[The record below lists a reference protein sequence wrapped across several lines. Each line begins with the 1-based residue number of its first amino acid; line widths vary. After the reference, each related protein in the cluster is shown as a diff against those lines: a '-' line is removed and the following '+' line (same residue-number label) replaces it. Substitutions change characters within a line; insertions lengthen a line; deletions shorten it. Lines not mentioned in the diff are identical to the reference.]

1 MAARRFGWGAGLRGS
16 SRKRA
21 FTGLASASACALA
34 LLLIVGCSTA
44 QDPTTA
50 SGPGATAQPT
60 SSSSAPGTSG
70 RSGTP
75 GTSST
80 EAPPPA
86 SAPAKATG
94 AAKPSPGCAAERPET
109 ITPGTVLDTTIV
121 TGDKT
126 HPYRLYVP
134 ASLTN
139 GAPAPLVLDL
149 HGLTQPRN
157 SQAAVSGWEALSETE
172 RFIVLTPQGGEA
184 VPNWSATVADDNPD
198 TAYLRALIDKTQTDL
213 CVDLTR
219 VYVGGISNGGLESS
233 IIGCKLVD
241 KVAAVG
247 LVAGIVV
254 PEPCRS
260 APPMPVIVFWGKL
273 DCVLPFYG
281 GLGPCLGPRQP
292 GVVRTAPSEPPV
304 DNSGVPPVEA
314 SVKAWS
320 QRNGCGEEPTT
331 MKVSEHTEK
340 ITYDSCRNGAAV
352 ELYVVSN
359 GGHTW
364 PGSKLA
370 ASQDKDLNSPQGI
383 TTMEIDA
390 TALLWEFYQRFQV
403 AA

>member
-1 MAARRFGWGAGLRGS
+1 MGS

-21 FTGLASASACALA
+21 FGTSASRATCALA
-34 LLLIVGCSTA
+34 LLLALIVGCSTA
-44 QDPTTA
+44 QDGTTA

-60 SSSSAPGTSG
+60 APGTSG
-70 RSGTP
+70 ASGTS
-75 GTSST
+75 GTSGTSV
-80 EAPPPA
+80 APPA

-94 AAKPSPGCAAERPET
+94 AAKPSPGCVVSRPAA
-109 ITPGTVLDTTIV
+109 ITPGEVLDTTIV

-134 ASLTN
+134 ASLAN
-139 GAPAPLVLDL
+139 GAPVPLVLDL
-149 HGLTQPRN
+149 HGLTQPRD

-260 APPMPVIVFWGKL
+260 APPMPVIVFWGEL
-273 DCVLPFYG
+273 DCVLPFFG
-281 GLGPCLGPRQP
+281 GLGPCLGPRRP
-292 GVVRTAPSEPPV
+292 GVVRTAPSEPPA
-304 DNSGVPPVEA
+304 DNSGVPPVES

-320 QRNGCGEEPTT
+320 QRNGCGEDPTT
-331 MKVSEHTEK
+331 TKVSEHTEK
-340 ITYDSCRNGAAV
+340 ITYGSCRNGAAV
-352 ELYVVSN
+352 ELYVISN

-370 ASQDKDLNSPQGI
+370 ATQDKDPNSPQGI